1 MNIFEQEALRLE
13 EVIGYSFANKSL
25 LIEALSHSSY
35 VNEQKK
41 SGTGCYERLE
51 FLGDAVLELTS
62 STFLFHHCPEL
73 NEGELSKLR
82 AALVC
87 EKALA
92 PCARKIQ
99 LGSYI
104 LLGHGEKLNHGEER
118 DSLLCDVMEAIIGAI
133 YTDAGLEEANR
144 FIFSFILNDDS
155 LRHLDFVDYK
165 TKFQELVQAH
175 TSEPI
180 LYEIVGTSGP
190 DHSKQFEVEVRLGER
205 ALGRGVGSSRKNAEQ
220 DAAREAINILSKGWT
235 IDVP

>member
-1 MNIFEQEALRLE
+1 MNIFEKEALRLE

-35 VNEQKK
+35 VNEQRKRNMN
-41 SGTGCYERLE
+41 CYERLE
-51 FLGDAVLELTS
+51 FLGDAVLELAS
-62 STFLFHHCPEL
+62 STFLFRHFPEL

-104 LLGHGEKLNHGEER
+104 LLGHGEKMSHGEER

-133 YTDAGLEEANR
+133 YTDSGLEEANR
-144 FIFSFILNDDS
+144 FIFRFILNDDS

-165 TKFQELVQAH
+165 TRFQELVQAH
-175 TSEPI
+175 TPEPI
-180 LYEIVGTSGP
+180 VYEIVGTSGP
-190 DHSKQFEVEVRLGER
+190 DHCKLFEVEARLGDR
-205 ALGRGVGSSRKNAEQ
+205 TLGRGSGTSRKNAEQ
-220 DAAREAINILSKGWT
+220 DAAREAINIFSKGWMT
-235 IDVP
+235 DVP

>member
-1 MNIFEQEALRLE
+1 MNIFEQEALRIE
-13 EVIGYSFANKSL
+13 DVIGYSFGNKSL

-35 VNEQKK
+35 VNEQRKG
-41 SGTGCYERLE
+41 STNCYERLE
-51 FLGDAVLELTS
+51 FLGDAVLELAS

-155 LRHLDFVDYK
+155 LKHLDFIDYK

-175 TSEPI
+175 SSEPI

-205 ALGRGVGSSRKNAEQ
+205 TLGRGVGSSRKNAEQ

-235 IDVP
+235 

>member
-1 MNIFEQEALRLE
+1 MNIFETRALELE
-13 EVIGYSFANKSL
+13 KVIDYSFRDKAL

-35 VNEQKK
+35 VNEHKK
-41 SGTGCYERLE
+41 GNASCYERLE
-51 FLGDAVLELTS
+51 FLGDAVLELAS
-62 STFLFHHCPEL
+62 SNFLFHHYPGL

-118 DSLLCDVMEAIIGAI
+118 DSLLCDVIEAVIGAI
-133 YTDAGLEEANR
+133 YTDSGLEEANR
-144 FIFSFILNDDS
+144 FIFRFILDEDS
-155 LRHLDFVDYK
+155 LTHLDFIDYK
-165 TKFQELVQAH
+165 TKFQEIVQAN

-180 LYEIVGTSGP
+180 VYEIVGTSGP
-190 DHSKQFEVEVRLGER
+190 DHSKQFEVEARVGDRT
-205 ALGRGVGSSRKNAEQ
+205 LGRGVGTSRKNAEQ
-220 DAAREAINILSKGWT
+220 IAAKEAINTLSKGWT
-235 IDVP
+235 

>member
-1 MNIFEQEALRLE
+1 MNIFEQEALRIE
-13 EVIGYSFANKSL
+13 DVIGYSFGNKSL

-35 VNEQKK
+35 VNEQRKG
-41 SGTGCYERLE
+41 STNCYERLE
-51 FLGDAVLELTS
+51 FLGDAVLELAS

-144 FIFSFILNDDS
+144 FIFSFILTDDS

-175 TSEPI
+175 SSEPI

-205 ALGRGVGSSRKNAEQ
+205 TLGRGVGSSRKNAEQ

-235 IDVP
+235 

>member
-1 MNIFEQEALRLE
+1 MNIFEQEALRIE
-13 EVIGYSFANKSL
+13 EVIGYSFGNKSL

-35 VNEQKK
+35 VNEQRRG
-41 SGTGCYERLE
+41 STNCYERLE
-51 FLGDAVLELTS
+51 FLGDAVLELAS
-62 STFLFHHCPEL
+62 STFLFNHCPEL

-155 LRHLDFVDYK
+155 LKHLDFIDYK

-175 TSEPI
+175 SSEPI
-180 LYEIVGTSGP
+180 SYEIVGTSGP

-205 ALGRGVGSSRKNAEQ
+205 ALGRGAGSSRKNAEQ
-220 DAAREAINILSKGWT
+220 KAAREAINILSKGWT
-235 IDVP
+235 

>member
-1 MNIFEQEALRLE
+1 
-13 EVIGYSFANKSL
+13 
-25 LIEALSHSSY
+25 
-35 VNEQKK
+35 VNEQRK

-51 FLGDAVLELTS
+51 FLGDAVLELAS
-62 STFLFHHCPEL
+62 STFLFHHFPEL

-104 LLGHGEKLNHGEER
+104 LLGHGEKLSHGEER

-133 YTDAGLEEANR
+133 YTDSGLEEANK
-144 FIFSFILNDDS
+144 FIFSFILNDES
-155 LRHLDFVDYK
+155 LAHLDFVDYK

-180 LYEIVGTSGP
+180 VYEIVGTSGP
-190 DHSKQFEVEVRLGER
+190 DHSKQFEVEVRIGER
-205 ALGRGVGSSRKNAEQ
+205 TLGRGVGSSRKNAEQ
-220 DAAREAINILSKGWT
+220 VAAKEAMNILSKGWIT
-235 IDVP
+235 DVP